1 MHSNEE
7 IINGCIN
14 KDKYFE
20 DLLYKKYAAIA
31 YAICLRYVSNTD
43 DAKDVFQ
50 EAFVKVYGQLKNYKM
65 QGSFEGWIKRIF
77 VNTALDYCRRRRR
90 VVFVSVDDYSVSTTE
105 LVAELETNIP
115 KEKLMEL
122 IMQLPDGYRIVFN
135 LYAIENY
142 THKQIA
148 ELLNIEEGTSKSQ
161 LFKAR
166 KVLQLQLR
174 KIMINQMNQHEE

>member
-1 MHSNEE
+1 
-7 IINGCIN
+7 
-14 KDKYFE
+14 
-20 DLLYKKYAAIA
+20 
-31 YAICLRYVSNTD
+31 
-43 DAKDVFQ
+43 
-50 EAFVKVYGQLKNYKM
+50 
-65 QGSFEGWIKRIF
+65 
-77 VNTALDYCRRRRR
+77 
-90 VVFVSVDDYSVSTTE
+90 
-105 LVAELETNIP
+105 
-115 KEKLMEL
+115 MEL

-166 KVLQLQLR
+166 KVLQLQVR